1 VTAALAGVAAI
12 AIIGAIATVS
22 AREAR
27 LALTGLVVALVA
39 APFVADPLPDVRV
52 VALRVV
58 GGVLAAQLL
67 WPAVR
72 AGVVREGG
80 SFLGWRAEALLAT
93 AAAICGWAIVVG
105 LAGVPP
111 GTELPVETGSGQPF
125 DPAVVRFAAPA
136 AAGLAMLALAATP
149 VLVPPDPVRLG
160 LGLLLLIEGVTL
172 LRSGLGGAPEPLE
185 QIAIVAALVAVAAGV
200 AGLSRMLIGGTDRAA
215 PPDGARA
222 EGGNAAGPDSTGPP
236 AVRVRTR

>member
-1 VTAALAGVAAI
+1 MTVALVGVATI
-12 AIIGAIATVS
+12 AILGAVVTVS

-27 LALTGLVVALVA
+27 LALTGLVIALVA
-39 APFVADPLPDVRV
+39 APFVADPLPDIRV
-52 VALRVV
+52 IALRVI

-80 SFLGWRAEALLAT
+80 SLLGWRAEAFIAV
-93 AAAICGWAIVVG
+93 AAAACGWAIAVA
-105 LAGVPP
+105 LAGAPP
-111 GTELPVETGSGQPF
+111 GVELPPEAGTIQPF

-136 AAGLAMLALAATP
+136 AAGLAILALAATP

-172 LRSGLGGAPEPLE
+172 LRAGVGGAAEPLE
-185 QIAIVAALVAVAAGV
+185 QLAIVAALVAVAAGV
-200 AGLSRMLIGGTDRAA
+200 AALSRTLESGPQPAA
-215 PPDGARA
+215 HV
-222 EGGNAAGPDSTGPP
+222 EGGGRDEEDADALEVPP
-236 AVRVRTR
+236 SVRVRSR

>member
-1 VTAALAGVAAI
+1 MTAALVGVATI
-12 AIIGAIATVS
+12 AILGAIATVS
-22 AREAR
+22 AREPR

-39 APFVADPLPDVRV
+39 APFVADPIPDVRV

-72 AGVVREGG
+72 AGVVQEGG
-80 SFLGWRAEALLAT
+80 SLLGWRAEAFV
-93 AAAICGWAIVVG
+93 AAAAAVCGWAIAVG
-105 LAGVPP
+105 IAGAPVGVEPP
-111 GTELPVETGSGQPF
+111 PHVGAIQLF

-136 AAGLAMLALAATP
+136 AAGLAILALAATP

-172 LRSGLGGAPEPLE
+172 LRSGLGGTVEPLE
-185 QIAIVAALVAVAAGV
+185 QLAIVAALVAVAGGV
-200 AGLSRMLIGGTDRAA
+200 AALSRMLEVGGAA
-215 PPDGARA
+215 PPGADATRA
-222 EGGNAAGPDSTGPP
+222 DATATEPAAP
-236 AVRVRTR
+236 AVRVHSR

>member
-1 VTAALAGVAAI
+1 MTVALVGVATVAI
-12 AIIGAIATVS
+12 LGAIAAVS

-39 APFVADPLPDVRV
+39 APFVADPLPDIRV

-80 SFLGWRAEALLAT
+80 SLLGWRAEALLGT
-93 AAAICGWAIVVG
+93 AAAICGWAIAAS
-105 LAGVPP
+105 LAGIPTGVDLPP
-111 GTELPVETGSGQPF
+111 GAAAAGPF

-136 AAGLAMLALAATP
+136 AAGLAILALAATP

-172 LRSGLGGAPEPLE
+172 LQSGLGGAAEPLE
-185 QIAIVAALVAVAAGV
+185 QLAIVAALVAVAAGV
-200 AGLSRMLIGGTDRAA
+200 AALSRTLDTGGAAAAHPMGASELAGEAGAGAERAD
-215 PPDGARA
+215 P
-222 EGGNAAGPDSTGPP
+222 GP
-236 AVRVRTR
+236 

>member
-1 VTAALAGVAAI
+1 VTVALVGVAAV
-12 AIIGAIATVS
+12 AILGAIAAVS

-39 APFVADPLPDVRV
+39 APFVADPLPDIRV

-80 SFLGWRAEALLAT
+80 SLLGWRAEALLAT
-93 AAAICGWAIVVG
+93 AAAICGWAIAAS
-105 LAGVPP
+105 LAGIPTGVDLPP
-111 GTELPVETGSGQPF
+111 GVSTIGPF
-125 DPAVVRFAAPA
+125 DPAAIRVAAPA
-136 AAGLAMLALAATP
+136 AAGLAILALAATP

-160 LGLLLLIEGVTL
+160 LGLLLLVEGVTL
-172 LRSGLGGAPEPLE
+172 LQSGLGGAPEPLE
-185 QIAIVAALVAVAAGV
+185 QLAIVAALVAVAAGV
-200 AGLSRMLIGGTDRAA
+200 AALSRTLDTGAAAAAHLMSGTGHAA
-215 PPDGARA
+215 DAATGA
-222 EGGNAAGPDSTGPP
+222 EPVTPGP
-236 AVRVRTR
+236 